1 MNLWYEKH
9 KAYINEKTI
18 KPETGRY
25 WYTHKMLRRSYF
37 TIKRELPNILITWRV
52 LKSQTPPMELKDT
65 SAILKTFGFIKRAY
79 PKK

>member
-1 MNLWYEKH
+1 MWYEKH
-9 KAYINEKTI
+9 KAYINEKNI
-18 KPETGRY
+18 NPETGRY

-37 TIKRELPNILITWRV
+37 TIKRVLPNIFTTWRV